1 MLKRSLFSAVIFVLF
16 SVLLSSCSGSD
27 EDSPMRSAYIQDC
40 MNEVPNQ
47 KTCECFFDFANDKLT
62 EEEML
67 NSDFTFAYRKA
78 NGISSPKISSESE
91 TKIMSITGPAF
102 GACSNN

>member
-1 MLKRSLFSAVIFVLF
+1 MVQRNLFSAVIFVLF

-40 MNEVPNQ
+40 KNNMPNQ
-47 KTCECFFDFANDKLT
+47 KTCECLFDFANDKLT

-67 NSDFTFAYRKA
+67 NSDLTFAYRKA

-91 TKIMSITGPAF
+91 TKIMGVMSPAF
-102 GACSNN
+102 EACM